1 VQRRVTKLIPEIKH
15 LTYPER
21 LRKLNLNTL
30 IYRSKRNDRIQTF
43 RILKGIDDLDKNM
56 FFELDSRRVTRG
68 HELKLIKPRVDTR
81 TRQNSFSQRVIN
93 NWNALPNEAI
103 ECITVNSFKTQLSK
117 AWIKSPFK
125 FNPLGTQDG

>member
-1 VQRRVTKLIPEIKH
+1 M
-15 LTYPER
+15 
-21 LRKLNLNTL
+21 
-30 IYRSKRNDRIQTF
+30 IQTF

-68 HELKLIKPRVDTR
+68 HKLKLIKPRVDTR

-93 NWNALPNEAI
+93 NWNALPN
-103 ECITVNSFKTQLSK
+103 SFKTQLSK
-117 AWIKSPFK
+117 AWIKNPFK